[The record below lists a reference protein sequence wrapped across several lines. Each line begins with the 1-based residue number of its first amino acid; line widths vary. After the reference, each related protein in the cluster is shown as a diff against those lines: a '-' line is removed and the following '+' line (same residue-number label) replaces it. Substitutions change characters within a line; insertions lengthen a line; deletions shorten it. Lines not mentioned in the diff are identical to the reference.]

1 MLYVKILNLITKIE
15 NNDILSKN
23 DLYVNIHYNG
33 IKKSTT
39 IKYNN
44 NELPLWDEEFIFPI
58 NHNIRDF
65 TIELKDKNSMLT
77 DKIVFI
83 KIIDLNY
90 GDIREIIVDNK
101 LRIHYGDIFYHKN
114 YEINSLQ
121 NKVYDLGK
129 VINKLEENNN
139 VLAEKIETIKKIAN

>member
-15 NNDILSKN
+15 NNDFLSKN
-23 DLYVNIHYNG
+23 DLFVNIHYNG
-33 IKKSTT
+33 VKKSTT

-44 NELPLWDEEFIFPI
+44 ELPVWNEEFIFPI
-58 NHNIRDF
+58 NHNVRDF
-65 TIELKDKNSMLT
+65 TIELKDKNSTLT
-77 DKIVFI
+77 DKILFI

-114 YEINSLQ
+114 YDINSLN
-121 NKVYDLGK
+121 NKITDLQK

-139 VLAEKIETIKKIAN
+139 ILTEKIENIKKIAN